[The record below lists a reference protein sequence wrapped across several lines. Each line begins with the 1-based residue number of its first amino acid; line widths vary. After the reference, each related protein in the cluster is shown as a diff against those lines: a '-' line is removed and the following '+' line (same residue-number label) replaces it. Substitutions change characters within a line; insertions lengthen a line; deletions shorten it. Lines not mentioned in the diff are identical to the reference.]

1 MALPTSLPGIPVGQ
15 SFPRG
20 SSVVHFQ
27 ASSAAEI
34 ATRKTPNDTKK
45 KTKGKEKI
53 EREREGEIK
62 QSEKKEKEKRV
73 GEKRRFHYSGTIPR
87 RNARVL
93 ARYSLISP
101 LTNVRRAPFN
111 VRVCITLLPSLN
123 VLRTLNSDPE
133 TRRGWL
139 CAWPSTT
146 GPHAGYAIEPKNGRT
161 RVSGTMETASKCANV
176 NDSFAFSRNA
186 VFRPRWRR

>member
-53 EREREGEIK
+53 ERERGRNK
-62 QSEKKEKEKRV
+62 TKRKKGKREKGWREEK
-73 GEKRRFHYSGTIPR
+73 IPLFR
-87 RNARVL
+87 H
-93 ARYSLISP
+93 
-101 LTNVRRAPFN
+101 
-111 VRVCITLLPSLN
+111 
-123 VLRTLNSDPE
+123 D
-133 TRRGWL
+133 
-139 CAWPSTT
+139 
-146 GPHAGYAIEPKNGRT
+146 
-161 RVSGTMETASKCANV
+161 TASKRASARAIFFDQSSDERATSSLRCARVYNSPPLPQRITYV
-176 NDSFAFSRNA
+176 ELWPGNAAGVALCLAFDNRSARRLRYRAEEWKDARFWNDGDCE
-186 VFRPRWRR
+186 

>member
-45 KTKGKEKI
+45 KTKGKGKI

-73 GEKRRFHYSGTIPR
+73 GEKIPLFR
-87 RNARVL
+87 H
-93 ARYSLISP
+93 
-101 LTNVRRAPFN
+101 
-111 VRVCITLLPSLN
+111 
-123 VLRTLNSDPE
+123 D
-133 TRRGWL
+133 
-139 CAWPSTT
+139 
-146 GPHAGYAIEPKNGRT
+146 
-161 RVSGTMETASKCANV
+161 TASKRASARAIFFDQSSDERATSSLRCARVYN
-176 NDSFAFSRNA
+176 S
-186 VFRPRWRR
+186 PPLP

>member
-53 EREREGEIK
+53 EGEIK
-62 QSEKKEKEKRV
+62 QSEKKGKREKGWREEK
-73 GEKRRFHYSGTIPR
+73 IPLFR
-87 RNARVL
+87 H
-93 ARYSLISP
+93 
-101 LTNVRRAPFN
+101 
-111 VRVCITLLPSLN
+111 
-123 VLRTLNSDPE
+123 D
-133 TRRGWL
+133 
-139 CAWPSTT
+139 
-146 GPHAGYAIEPKNGRT
+146 
-161 RVSGTMETASKCANV
+161 TASKRASARAIFFDQSSDERATSSLRCARVYN
-176 NDSFAFSRNA
+176 S
-186 VFRPRWRR
+186 PPLP